1 MAAGWSGTLRPLAL
15 PTDPPAPES
24 TGGETHHGESA
35 GGDRIG
41 LGALFWLFLRAGLN
55 FGGGIAITGLLM
67 AELVERR
74 RLLTRPQF
82 LTLYGLARILPGGT
96 LTAHAIGLGYRFG
109 GVTGS
114 VVALAGVSLPV
125 LVPAIGLAALY
136 GVLRG
141 SSLLELVPLTLLPA
155 GVALLFGAVIQ
166 MGKDVARP
174 SLELVIAVAGL
185 AGALVFGVHPGILL
199 MLGGVVGAIFLR
211 GEKGS

>member
-1 MAAGWSGTLRPLAL
+1 MADAPGGPSFSGMTPVGSEA
-15 PTDPPAPES
+15 
-24 TGGETHHGESA
+24 SA
-35 GGDRIG
+35 EAATNHRDRIG

-55 FGGGIAITGLLM
+55 FGGGLAITGLLS
-67 AELVERR
+67 AELVDRR

-109 GVTGS
+109 GLLGS

-136 GVLRG
+136 EQLRG
-141 SSLLELVPLTLLPA
+141 SSLLDLVPVTLLPA
-155 GVALLFGAVIQ
+155 GVALLFGAVI
-166 MGKDVARP
+166 GLAKDVAKP
-174 SLELVIAVAGL
+174 SLDLVIAVVGL
-185 AGALVFGVHPGILL
+185 IGALVFNVHPGILL

-211 GEKGS
+211 GGKA